1 MEMAYFYYGGEK
13 VLPQTLGTY
22 VYLASLYDIDKN
34 FAKEAKEY
42 STFNPHNSINA
53 KGQGIQPIRDAI
65 NQLKNIAATQA
76 QKEHEAIHNYLI
88 KINKH
93 LQKKDLPPELIRNLR
108 LQQNKIQNLDFTNY
122 TTDSLDLI
130 QAINTSIQDLNV
142 YERRLKEIQT
152 PTKYPEDFSKKLE
165 FNIQT
170 RLEKFLENSQ
180 KKRGINYKH
189 INRDTT
195 LSSIMDKQVEKKL
208 EQLGLPTDL
217 KIEIKSL
224 LFLDFNAWL
233 ANNQN
238 LSDYASLTEDEI
250 TVLYAEY
257 NQLQNRLLGETH
269 FQRLSQSRE
278 ELLRLANEMKNVL
291 HGTFIS
297 EKEYIELKKQVE
309 IKKDKSQRKIKFQN
323 EEITYKQATD
333 LLKTYQYNVNN
344 NNEKRYS
351 FTLHSKVS
359 HGNFYEFLSTILRST
374 VNIEGNVGG
383 DLILPIA
390 TVSFTAQEQK
400 EQQEL
405 TTLSR
410 GLSNIL
416 TTDFKQKQQ
425 LAIQDFDEAV
435 MAEKKLSDQ
444 MQDRINKAKDSISEL
459 DELNQKF
466 FIAHET
472 TKLYRGAEQ
481 EDSLFEDFHGRNMSA
496 MSALTKLYA
505 SSELSNVMIDPH
517 KLMLYLINISNAT
530 LAKNQQPLETYLS
543 LFAGLLMFDDI
554 KSLATTSIK
563 QIQADMPATD
573 IDCIHVYNIGGI
585 YFPISVILNDLVSQ
599 MDSIINTLSINIDRT
614 ASVTI
619 EGPDPSIKDNSGIT
633 WESLANST
641 MQQTKIQIHFLA
653 GYSQYISDIFT
664 NYTK

>member
-1 MEMAYFYYGGEK
+1 MAYFYYGGEK

>member
-1 MEMAYFYYGGEK
+1 
-13 VLPQTLGTY
+13 
-22 VYLASLYDIDKN
+22 
-34 FAKEAKEY
+34 
-42 STFNPHNSINA
+42 
-53 KGQGIQPIRDAI
+53 
-65 NQLKNIAATQA
+65 
-76 QKEHEAIHNYLI
+76 
-88 KINKH
+88 
-93 LQKKDLPPELIRNLR
+93 
-108 LQQNKIQNLDFTNY
+108 
-122 TTDSLDLI
+122 
-130 QAINTSIQDLNV
+130 
-142 YERRLKEIQT
+142 
-152 PTKYPEDFSKKLE
+152 
-165 FNIQT
+165 
-170 RLEKFLENSQ
+170 
-180 KKRGINYKH
+180 
-189 INRDTT
+189 
-195 LSSIMDKQVEKKL
+195 MDKQVEKKL
-208 EQLGLPTDL
+208 EQLGLPADL

-269 FQRLSQSRE
+269 FQRLSQSKE

-505 SSELSNVMIDPH
+505 SSELSNIMIDPH

-554 KSLATTSIK
+554 KSLATTSIQ